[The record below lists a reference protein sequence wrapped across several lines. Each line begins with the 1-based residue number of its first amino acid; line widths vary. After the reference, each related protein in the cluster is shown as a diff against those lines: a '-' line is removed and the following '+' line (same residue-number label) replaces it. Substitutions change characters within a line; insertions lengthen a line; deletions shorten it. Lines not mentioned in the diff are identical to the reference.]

1 MGQLYTAVVDYLTED
16 GWNFRVAEEDV
27 AVQMGFRGRNSSW
40 QCLCIVDEEK
50 GFVRFYSI
58 LPAVVEEEQRP
69 TIAEFII
76 RANYGLP
83 IGNFEMDY
91 ADGEVR
97 YKTSIDI
104 EGGELTPKMV
114 ENLLM
119 SNLTTMDRYLPGL
132 MRVIYGDK
140 EPAEAVAEIDEKE
153 DDGDEDL
160 PFGGD
165 DDEIDLAT
173 DEDED

>member
-27 AVQMGFRGRNSSW
+27 AVQMGFRGRSSSW

-58 LPAVVEEEQRP
+58 LPAVVDEPLRA
-69 TIAEFII
+69 TIAEFVT

-83 IGNFEMDY
+83 IGNFEMDWS
-91 ADGEVR
+91 DGEVR

-104 EGGELTPKMV
+104 EGGELTAKMV

-119 SNLTTMDRYLPGL
+119 SNLTTTDRYLPGL
-132 MRVIYGDK
+132 MRVLYGDK
-140 EPAEAVAEIDEKE
+140 EPAEAVTEIEEQDEDTEDEYTFGQDDEE
-153 DDGDEDL
+153 DD
-160 PFGGD
+160 
-165 DDEIDLAT
+165 
-173 DEDED
+173 